1 MTWRRGSA
9 KTIVEAL
16 LPCTWADK
24 HTQEGEREKVGS
36 SEGYKGRNQTTEMLA
51 AQEFQ
56 TNNKEWNLV
65 C

>member
-1 MTWRRGSA
+1 M
-9 KTIVEAL
+9 EAL